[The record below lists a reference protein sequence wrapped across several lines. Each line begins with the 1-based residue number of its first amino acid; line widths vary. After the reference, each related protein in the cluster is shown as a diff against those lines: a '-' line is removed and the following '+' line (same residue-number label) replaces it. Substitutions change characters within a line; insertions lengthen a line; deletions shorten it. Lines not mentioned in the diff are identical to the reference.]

1 MVRMVRI
8 VRALEIINN
17 QYKKIMYKFT
27 LEPYRGLDSRYTC
40 PECGRHKAFVRYID
54 SETKKGIAPEVG
66 RCNREIKCGY
76 YLTPSQYFGEHLEF
90 LNTQGPK
97 SYNKPRPVPEKITI
111 PFSSIPGGYLTQSL
125 NNYESNEFVLYLSK
139 LFGIELTNLLV
150 TQYLIGT
157 SDYWNGASI
166 FWQVDINKRIRA
178 GKIMLYD
185 SIAGKR
191 VKEPYNH
198 INWVHSVMKMENFT
212 LVQSFFGE
220 HLLNISPDKPV
231 AIVESEKTAVIAS
244 VYIPQ
249 YIWIAV
255 GSLSNLSM
263 EKCQVLR
270 GRCITLFPDLNG
282 YGKWKLKAVELS
294 KIAWVNVSNLLE
306 LKASIEEKE
315 KGLDLADYLVR
326 FSYKDFTIIE
336 EPEIKNI
343 QQPKSIKRIIERR
356 RIASHRRTLDI
367 IENNSMLKELEEL
380 EQFFK
385 VATIPENHVKLDNC
399 TIITDTSKFLE
410 SHFAFIK
417 AHDGQPG
424 CVIFLIRLKKLK
436 EILSGNIENQEINSN
451 K

>member
-1 MVRMVRI
+1 
-8 VRALEIINN
+8 
-17 QYKKIMYKFT
+17 MYKFT
-27 LEPYRGLDSRYTC
+27 LEPYRGMDSRYTC
-40 PECGRHKAFVRYID
+40 PECGGHKSFVRYID
-54 SETKKGIAPEVG
+54 SESKKGIAPEVG

-76 YLTPSQYFGEHLEF
+76 HLTPSQYFGEHLEF

-185 SIAGKR
+185 SITGKR

-212 LVQSFFGE
+212 LVQCFFGE
-220 HLLNISPDKPV
+220 HLLSNSPDKPV

-249 YIWIAV
+249 YTWIAV

-263 EKCQVLR
+263 EKCQILR

-306 LKASIEEKE
+306 LKASIEEKG

-326 FSYKDFTIIE
+326 FSYKDFNIE

-343 QQPKSIKRIIERR
+343 QQPKSIKSIIKRR
-356 RIASHRRTLDI
+356 RIESHKRTLDI
-367 IENNSMLKELEEL
+367 IESNSMLKELEEL

-385 VATIPENHVKLDNC
+385 MATIPENQVKLDHC

-436 EILSGNIENQEINSN
+436 EILSGNTENQKINSN
-451 K
+451 Q